1 MMLHESTNLA
11 NQFQYT
17 LAQCEASL
25 VNSWK
30 MLNEERLDHRACQEA
45 LTFECE
51 RHKDTH
57 KILEQV
63 FKETK
68 RSGEIADRL
77 GRELAELRA
86 TSSFRVAQA
95 APQTMPSSETS

>member
-30 MLNEERLDHRACQEA
+30 MLNEEHLDHRACQEA

-51 RHKDTH
+51 RHKDTQ

>member
-51 RHKDTH
+51 RHKDTQ

-86 TSSFRVAQA
+86 TSSFRFAQA